1 MQMKEWFTI
10 EKIDEKTFIISEYQH
25 WEQMHSYLIIGDE
38 GVVLLDTGLGVA
50 NIKEIVKQLTDSP
63 IQVITT
69 HVHWDHIGGHCNFSR
84 IGVHE
89 LEKSWLEDRFP
100 LPLNNVKESLM
111 KSPCNL
117 PEDFNIDN
125 YTIPEVKVTM
135 PLKDGD
141 NIELGNRNVKVIHTP
156 GHSPGHICLYEEK
169 TGYLFSGDL
178 IYKGKLDAFYP
189 TTNPEQF
196 MDSVNKVAVLPVK
209 KVFPAHYSLEIDKGI
224 IKEVQQ
230 AFKEINDGGKLVQG
244 QGILKFDNFS
254 IHL

>member
-1 MQMKEWFTI
+1 MKEWFTI

-38 GVVLLDTGLGVA
+38 RAILLDTGLGVA
-50 NIKEIVKQLTDSP
+50 NIKEVVKQLTDSP

-69 HVHWDHIGGHCNFSR
+69 HVHWDHIGGHYSFSR

-100 LPLNNVKESLM
+100 LPLNSVKENLM

-117 PEDFNIDN
+117 PEEFNIDD
-125 YTIPEVKVTM
+125 YTIRQVKVTM

-141 NIELGNRNVKVIHTP
+141 NIELGNRSLKVIHTP

-189 TTNPEQF
+189 TTNPVQF
-196 MDSVNKVAVLPVK
+196 MDSINKVVELSVER
-209 KVFPAHYSLEIDKGI
+209 VFPAHYSLEIDKGI

-230 AFKEINDGGKLVQG
+230 AFKEINDDGKLAQG
-244 QGILKFDNFS
+244 QGILEYDNFS